1 MAKVTLK
8 HIQLGY
14 PIKRKEYKVIA
25 DDLNIVFPDGK
36 ISVII
41 GASGCGKTS
50 ILRSIAGILT
60 PMSGNIIFDETDVT
74 SFDPGSRNVS
84 YVSQMIGLYPNL
96 SVFNNIA
103 FPLKASHTP
112 VEEIRERVLEVAEM
126 LKIEHCIARKPKEL
140 SIGQA
145 QRVAIARAIVKRSM
159 VYLLDEPFSNLDRS
173 LSHEL
178 TYELKELFT
187 RLRATVILV
196 SHDVNEAL
204 TIADEVFVMHDG
216 KIIMSGTP
224 EKILESKNA
233 VVKQLI
239 EANQ

>member
-1 MAKVTLK
+1 MAKITLK

-14 PIKRKEYKVIA
+14 PVKRKDYKVIA
-25 DDLNIVFPDGK
+25 DDLNIVFSDSK

-41 GASGCGKTS
+41 GQSGCGKTS

-60 PMSGNIIFDETDVT
+60 PLSGSIIFDNTDVT
-74 SFDPGSRNVS
+74 TFDPGSRHVS

-112 VEEIRERVLEVAEM
+112 AEEIRERVLEAAEM
-126 LKIEHCIARKPKEL
+126 LKIEHCIARKPREL
-140 SIGQA
+140 SVGQA

-178 TYELKELFT
+178 TIELKELFT
-187 RLRATVILV
+187 RIRATVILV

-224 EKILESKNA
+224 EKVLESKNA

>member
-1 MAKVTLK
+1 MSKVTLK
-8 HIQLGY
+8 HLKVGY
-14 PIKRKEYKVIA
+14 PIKRKDYKVII
-25 DDLNIVFPDGK
+25 DDLNLSFPDGK

-41 GASGCGKTS
+41 GESGCGKTS
-50 ILRSIAGILT
+50 ILRTITGILT
-60 PMSGNIIFDETDVT
+60 PLEGTILFDDVDVT
-74 SFDPGSRNVS
+74 SFDPASRNVS

-103 FPLKASHTP
+103 FPLKSSHTP
-112 VEEIRERVLEVAEM
+112 AEEIRERVYEVAEM

-145 QRVAIARAIVKRSM
+145 QRVAIARAIVKRSV
-159 VYLLDEPFSNLDRS
+159 VYLLDEPFSNLDKS

-178 TYELKELFT
+178 TIELKQLFT
-187 RLRATVILV
+187 RLRATVIMV

-204 TIADEVFVMHDG
+204 AIADRVYVMHDG
-216 KIIMSGTP
+216 KIILSDEP
-224 EKILESKNA
+224 ENILQSNNA
-233 VVKQLI
+233 VVRRLI